1 MAFVTAD
8 RVLDTSTST
17 GTGAMTVSGTAS
29 NGYRTFS
36 AVMSV
41 NDTCYYSIQHQ
52 TLNEWETGTGT
63 YSSSNTLTRTTV
75 SASSN
80 SGSAVNFSA
89 GTKDVSLTLLAS
101 KTAQS
106 NPAGQLINSGS
117 SLSGNNIFLTS
128 YFGGL

>member
-29 NGYRTFS
+29 SGYRTFS

-41 NDTCYYSIQHQ
+41 NDTCYYSIGHQ

-63 YSSSNTLTRTTV
+63 YSSLNTLTRTTI

-80 SGSAVNFSA
+80 SNSATNFSV
-89 GTKDVSLTLLAS
+89 GTKDVSITLLSS

-106 NPAGQLINSGS
+106 NPAGQLINAGS
-117 SLSGNNIFLTS
+117 SSAGSNIFLADF
-128 YFGGL
+128 FGGF